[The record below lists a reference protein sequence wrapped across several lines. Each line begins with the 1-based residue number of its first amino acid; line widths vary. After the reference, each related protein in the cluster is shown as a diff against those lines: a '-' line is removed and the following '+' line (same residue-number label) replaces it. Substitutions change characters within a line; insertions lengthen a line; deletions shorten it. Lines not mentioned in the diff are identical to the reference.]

1 MSCAAGATEVGFRW
15 RSSTSARAPIKS
27 HRSLSSTFNRRSPS
41 WGDRRR
47 RTMRFRSLLTIL
59 AVCVAGSAQPPQGD
73 TQPPPRRPRPIYEH
87 PGWKPTPL
95 QTAMP
100 KSSLKA
106 EEHKLQKAKFPAVD
120 VHFHGGF
127 LRTPADYQKLISIM
141 DQVGLAMLVN
151 LDGASGGAFDQYLKS
166 SEPYKDRI
174 ITMARLNYCL
184 L

>member
-1 MSCAAGATEVGFRW
+1 
-15 RSSTSARAPIKS
+15 
-27 HRSLSSTFNRRSPS
+27 
-41 WGDRRR
+41 
-47 RTMRFRSLLTIL
+47 
-59 AVCVAGSAQPPQGD
+59 
-73 TQPPPRRPRPIYEH
+73 
-87 PGWKPTPL
+87 
-95 QTAMP
+95 MP
-100 KSSLKA
+100 KTSLKA

-174 ITMARLNYCL
+174 ITMARLNYDGVNEPGWTEKMAAELERCFRAGAGGL
-184 L
+184 KIAKELGLDLRNKDGSYIQ